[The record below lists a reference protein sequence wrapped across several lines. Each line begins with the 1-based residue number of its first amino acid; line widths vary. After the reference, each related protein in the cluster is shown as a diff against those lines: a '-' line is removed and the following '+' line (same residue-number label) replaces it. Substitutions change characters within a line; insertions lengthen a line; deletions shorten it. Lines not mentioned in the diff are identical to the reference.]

1 MDAPPL
7 EDDLKWLLRSVPVV
21 ATTVQ
26 LGSPLEMRTAVSLAA
41 ERATSSSSGVRRRS
55 ASLLAA
61 AARKR
66 ARLE

>member
-26 LGSPLEMRTAVSLAA
+26 LGSPLEMRTAVSLN
-41 ERATSSSSGVRRRS
+41 EQHPRPQ
-55 ASLLAA
+55 
-61 AARKR
+61 
-66 ARLE
+66 E